1 MSAANKERVKE
12 AVLASMGIK
21 TTADKSPDKSSL
33 DSPSTSKK
41 PLIFIIDV
49 SVLSAPSPSRN
60 ILPAPIVSNFPHI
73 CLQLGATLDCPGCLI
88 LRCVVDTA
96 AALTTGDFHF
106 VAALAKKYPHCVA
119 KLYAPE
125 DYNPIVLSG
134 IVQRGGESVTTN
146 LTVGFQFH
154 LPYLTCDGQAMSIL
168 IATGPHV
175 TVNTIVGLPFIQ
187 ATCMIIDLSDNVAD
201 MRALDAS
208 PSPLNTVAQRCMSLL
223 WMRLAQLQPI

>member
-1 MSAANKERVKE
+1 
-12 AVLASMGIK
+12 
-21 TTADKSPDKSSL
+21 
-33 DSPSTSKK
+33 
-41 PLIFIIDV
+41 LIFIINV
-49 SVLSAPSPSRN
+49 LVLSAPSPSRN

-73 CLQLGATLDCPGCLI
+73 CLKLGSSLDCPDCPI

-96 AALTTGDFHF
+96 AALTTGNFHF

-134 IVQRGGESVTTN
+134 IVQHGGEPITTD
-146 LTVGFQFH
+146 LTVGFRFH
-154 LPYLTCDGQAMSIL
+154 LPYLTRDDQAMSIL

-187 ATCMIIDLSDNVAD
+187 ATCMIIDLLDNVAD

-208 PSPLNTVAQRCMSLL
+208 PFPLEYRCAAACPYSG
-223 WMRLAQLQPI
+223 